1 MIPEPEP
8 EGTGWKGATRVP
20 WDIILTTEGS
30 TSATVSGTE
39 SIFGMVSALA
49 GDEAHTARTRR
60 KRILSMLLEIFPVLL
75 RTPIHASP
83 TTTLLH
89 IFRGGRNRKLGT
101 ARKRC
106 RNLLQ
111 ERTKH
116 LLKFR
121 SAKLHERLRFDLA
134 DAFACDTERS
144 PDLFQSHCLPLTDSE
159 AETDDRFFARAQ
171 GAQGLGHLLGHLTT
185 VHLTICRRGL
195 AIGDKI
201 PQKGLDVTDRILKR
215 VDFLERLHGLSHPIT
230 GGFHDA
236 GHLFKGGGSSQ
247 PLS

>member
-1 MIPEPEP
+1 RCREPTVFSGWFQHWRETKP
-8 EGTGWKGATRVP
+8 ILQEQGEKEHYQCSWRSSPSSCVPPLPQPHCCIFSEEGE
-20 WDIILTTEGS
+20 IGS
-30 TSATVSGTE
+30 SE
-39 SIFGMVSALA
+39 
-49 GDEAHTARTRR
+49 RR
-60 KRILSMLLEIFPVLL
+60 GNVVE
-75 RTPIHASP
+75 
-83 TTTLLH
+83 TLL
-89 IFRGGRNRKLGT
+89 K
-101 ARKRC
+101 
-106 RNLLQ
+106 

-201 PQKGLDVTDRILKR
+201 PQKGLAVTDRILKR
-215 VDFLERLHGLSHPIT
+215 DDFLERLHGLSYPIT